1 MTSFKVMLL
10 IEKLST
16 HTSET
21 LLHNHVIVIK
31 LLALQIFK

>member
-1 MTSFKVMLL
+1 MTSFKVVLL

-21 LLHNHVIVIK
+21 LLHNHTIIIK
-31 LLALQIFK
+31 LLSF